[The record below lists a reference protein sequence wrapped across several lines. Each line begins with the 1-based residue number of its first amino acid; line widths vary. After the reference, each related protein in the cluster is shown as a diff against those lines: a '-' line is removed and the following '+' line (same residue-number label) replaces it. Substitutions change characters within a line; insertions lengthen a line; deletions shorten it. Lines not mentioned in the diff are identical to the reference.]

1 MQATHRI
8 GAFTERENIEEKDA
22 GPSHVA
28 AAILG

>member
-1 MQATHRI
+1 M
-8 GAFTERENIEEKDA
+8 GSFTERENIEEKDA